1 MYRVTE
7 SAQLWIGDATP
18 APARDVPPRAARPAR
33 TPRAPD
39 LAEVSGWLLRR
50 WAWLLVATLL
60 GGLAGYLFTRSVTP
74 RFTATTDLVVAPSNL
89 RVVTNDLY
97 AQNLQSDAQIL
108 DVESKMRVVTS
119 SNVLRRVAD
128 RLALANAPEFNRK
141 PALIDVGA
149 MLGLDPEAGSGPSD
163 RSVAAALGERI
174 KVVRQERS
182 YVVTVS
188 VWASTADLSA
198 KLADAIAEAFRDE
211 IARGDAERV
220 GLAAESLSDRLGLL
234 KAKVEEADRKVE
246 AFRSAHGLL
255 QVAGGELTSTQA
267 MDRMSVKVTDAHAR
281 LAEAEA
287 RYRAVSRALDKSGSQ
302 AGAVQSSALTGL
314 LGEDAALRRQ
324 VASLS
329 QTFGPRH
336 PRLPPR
342 HRRLARARLGGGRSE
357 RIVRRAALRGAALSV
372 RRGADGGDPAGGLRL
387 RASRRRYRPVPGPHG
402 RATRQTGRPSP
413 RHRRCAARRG
423 SGRRRRSAS
432 EPDAPGLSPGR
443 AHRRRRHAAVQGL
456 LALLTRLSAR
466 LGSLAAARAP
476 GPPRLALE
484 LLNEP
489 EVSPAAWQPMLEAAY
504 RAARAGAARLPLV
517 LGGGSM
523 NAATALEAI
532 DPRPFDGD
540 GALLYTF
547 HDYEPWQFTH
557 QGLRG
562 NPAYVLDAV
571 PYPAPAAPEAMLRA
585 TEARIAGLAL
595 DETGREQARAAPHNL
610 ADYARSGFDAAA
622 LETTFARV
630 TAWRAA
636 RGLPVHAVLLGE
648 FGVSLTPYG
657 RTRDGAAA
665 RARWLHDMRTCAER
679 HGFAWACWSYVGP
692 GGFALAENEAG
703 PGFDAATLRALGLVR

>member
-336 PRLPPR
+336 PSLVNAQVE
-342 HRRLARARLGGGRSE
+342 HDAIARAIRAETE
-357 RIVRRAALRGAALSV
+357 RLRGAARLEMAQARQALDALTSETMQLRGTVSEDGLAEVKLRELERDARTKSALYQAFLTRAGEAAERQQIDATDV
-372 RRGADGGDPAGGLRL
+372 RVISAAMP
-387 RASRRRYRPVPGPHG
+387 PP
-402 RATRQTGRPSP
+402 RPSWPP
-413 RHRRCAARRG
+413 RTPVVVAG
-423 SGRRRRSAS
+423 SGFI
-432 EPDAPGLSPGR
+432 GL
-443 AHRRRRHAAVQGL
+443 V
-456 LALLTRLSAR
+456 
-466 LGSLAAARAP
+466 LAA
-476 GPPRLALE
+476 
-484 LLNEP
+484 
-489 EVSPAAWQPMLEAAY
+489 
-504 RAARAGAARLPLV
+504 GA
-517 LGGGSM
+517 
-523 NAATALEAI
+523 
-532 DPRPFDGD
+532 
-540 GALLYTF
+540 
-547 HDYEPWQFTH
+547 
-557 QGLRG
+557 
-562 NPAYVLDAV
+562 
-571 PYPAPAAPEAMLRA
+571 
-585 TEARIAGLAL
+585 IAGLGCLGARRR
-595 DETGREQARAAPHNL
+595 DPARAA
-610 ADYARSGFDAAA
+610 
-622 LETTFARV
+622 
-630 TAWRAA
+630 
-636 RGLPVHAVLLGE
+636 
-648 FGVSLTPYG
+648 
-657 RTRDGAAA
+657 
-665 RARWLHDMRTCAER
+665 
-679 HGFAWACWSYVGP
+679 
-692 GGFALAENEAG
+692 
-703 PGFDAATLRALGLVR
+703 